1 MDNNISLLVG
11 LKNNIDY
18 SKHFYTT
25 TRSLYPDIEI
35 VFVSYGST
43 DGTHQWLD
51 GLNDSNVKYHYSADT
66 KTFSDTYNKCIEIA
80 TKPYVALLHND
91 VVLAPGFV
99 ESLQQSVSPQNITK
113 FTTVEPPVFADDE
126 RPGKIVKDFGAD
138 IADFNIEGFYS
149 FASAI
154 QNEKRPDA
162 ENNATTFFFSILRQ
176 TLVDIGGFDPLF
188 NPMFCEDDDMIIR
201 LGLLGLKGY
210 VTVNALCYHF
220 VSKTSRFSAEYQD
233 RTRQI
238 ERNSNR
244 NFFRKWGFSNSSPV
258 RLKYNIGLVVK
269 NGNDA
274 LLEKVEPLCNTVY
287 IDGDFNGYI
296 ETEQQNTAFNLTDR
310 IKGYQEKKEN
320 DILVYLDGAKFNDRS
335 LGNLENLAAVITDK
349 VNKGPGIIYKLLG
362 LKRTWYKKNIFRI
375 KVLNFATYQNQLIKR
390 K

>member
-51 GLNDSNVKYHYSADT
+51 GLNDSNVKYHYSVDT

-80 TKPYVALLHND
+80 TKPYIALLHND

-99 ESLQQSVSPQNITK
+99 ENLQQSVSPQNITK

-126 RPGKIVKDFGAD
+126 RPGKIVRDFGAD

-154 QNEKRPDA
+154 QNEKRPDV
-162 ENNATTFFFSILRQ
+162 ENNATSFFFSILRQ

-258 RLKYNIGLVVK
+258 MLKYNIGLVVK
-269 NGNDA
+269 NGSDA

-296 ETEQQNTAFNLTDR
+296 EKEQQNTAFTLTDR

-320 DILVYLDGAKFNDRS
+320 DILVYFDGAKFSDRS
-335 LGNLENLAAVITDK
+335 LGILENLAAVITDK

-375 KVLNFATYQNQLIKR
+375 KVLNFATYQHQLIKR

>member
-18 SKHFYTT
+18 SKHFYST
-25 TRSLYPDIEI
+25 TRSLYPDVEI

-51 GLNDSNVKYHYSADT
+51 SLNDNNVKYYYSADT

-91 VVLAPGFV
+91 VVLAPGFI
-99 ESLQQSVSPQNITK
+99 ENLQQSVSPQNVTK

-149 FASAI
+149 FGSAV

-162 ENNATTFFFSILRQ
+162 ENNATTFFFSMLRQ

-220 VSKTSRFSAEYQD
+220 VSKTSRFSAEYQY
-233 RTRQI
+233 RTQQI

-258 RLKYNIGLVVK
+258 RFKYNIGLVIK
-269 NGNDA
+269 NSNNE
-274 LLEKVEPLCNTVY
+274 LLEKVEPLCSTVY
-287 IDGDFNGYI
+287 IDNGYNGYI
-296 ETEQQNTAFNLTDR
+296 EKEQPNTTFILTSR
-310 IKGYQEKKEN
+310 IKGYHEKKEN
-320 DILVYLDGAKFNDRS
+320 DILVYFDGTKFNGCS
-335 LGNLENLAAVITDK
+335 LGILENLATIINDK

-362 LKRTWYKKNIFRI
+362 MKRTGYKKNIFTI
-375 KVLNFATYQNQLIKR
+375 KIINLVTYQHQLIKR